1 MYFEEAELEN
11 FYSYILFK
19 KNQDKKVL
27 VGYNG
32 VDGKEVTMSE
42 LKENVNE
49 IRDIKKIKL
58 KNSHKGVDFYDNHY
72 RKK

>member
-11 FYSYILFK
+11 FYLYILSK

>member
-11 FYSYILFK
+11 FYSYILSK

-32 VDGKEVTMSE
+32 LDGKEVTMSE

>member
-11 FYSYILFK
+11 FYSYILSK
-19 KNQDKKVL
+19 KNQDKK
-27 VGYNG
+27 
-32 VDGKEVTMSE
+32 
-42 LKENVNE
+42 VNE